1 MKIRL
6 ITIGRTEET
15 YVEEGLQIYEKRI
28 LHYLPYARIE
38 LSVNRIN
45 VKNDEKAV
53 LLGEAALLE
62 KNLDPESFV
71 VLLDEKGKKFTSI
84 EFAQFIQQKM
94 NSGIK
99 NLTFIIGGAY
109 GFHERIY
116 QIADEKISLS
126 SMTFPHQLVRLI
138 FAEQLYR
145 ALTILNHEPYHHS

>member
-6 ITIGRTEET
+6 ITIGRTEEAC
-15 YVEEGLQIYEKRI
+15 VEEGLQTYEKRI
-28 LHYLPYARIE
+28 LHYLPYVRIE
-38 LSVNRIN
+38 LAANRIN